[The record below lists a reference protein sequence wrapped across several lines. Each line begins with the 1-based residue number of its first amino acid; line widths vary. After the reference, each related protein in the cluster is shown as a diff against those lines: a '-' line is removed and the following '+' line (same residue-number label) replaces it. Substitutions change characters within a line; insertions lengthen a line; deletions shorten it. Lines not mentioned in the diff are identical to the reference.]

1 MSSEEASSEEA
12 TEAESEEASS
22 EEETEAETEE
32 DIDGTGFKIGMVTD
46 VGGVMMVPST
56 SPHGKAYREQ
66 ARHSAVKLSILSL
79 RVMQIM
85 FRISRAS

>member
-1 MSSEEASSEEA
+1 
-12 TEAESEEASS
+12 
-22 EEETEAETEE
+22 
-32 DIDGTGFKIGMVTD
+32 MVTD